1 MFSKLIS
8 EVKCMNKSIK
18 STMFNGF
25 KISFVVCLFSIL
37 ILNLYTTYPV
47 CCITY
52 DVGLILFK
60 TSILFAVCFFM
71 SAYITNSIFF
81 N

>member
-1 MFSKLIS
+1 MCTKLIS
-8 EVKCMNKSIK
+8 EIKNMDKKIK
-18 STMFNGF
+18 SAMFNGF
-25 KISFVVCLFSIL
+25 KISFVICLFSIL

-52 DVGLILFK
+52 DIGLILFK

-71 SAYITNSIFF
+71 SAYITNSISFK
-81 N
+81 

>member
-1 MFSKLIS
+1 MFRKLIL
-8 EVKCMNKSIK
+8 EVKCMNNSIK
-18 STMFNGF
+18 SAMFNGF
-25 KISFVVCLFSIL
+25 KISFVICLFSIL

-52 DVGLILFK
+52 NIGLILFK

-81 N
+81 K

>member
-1 MFSKLIS
+1 MFNKLIL
-8 EVKCMNKSIK
+8 EVKDMNKSIK
-18 STMFNGF
+18 SAMFNGF
-25 KISFVVCLFSIL
+25 KISFIICLFAIL
-37 ILNLYTTYPV
+37 ILNLYTTYPI

-71 SAYITNSIFF
+71 SACVTNSILL
-81 N
+81 